1 MGMIFFPSG
10 CLHPYGWGF
19 AHAQPVGTLSK
30 SIISQLCPA
39 LDTSAGRVLPSS
51 WCQEASVAAVMLSE
65 GSGEGF
71 PSHQGALR
79 VDYVGFTAVLS
90 WWSSIKIREHREGL
104 RPMDCS
110 SLPSSRD
117 NFDPIKC
124 IKQI

>member
-1 MGMIFFPSG
+1 MTPH
-10 CLHPYGWGF
+10 LRLGF
-19 AHAQPVGTLSK
+19 CTPQPVGTLSK
-30 SIISQLCPA
+30 SIDSQLCPA

-51 WCQEASVAAVMLSE
+51 WCQEASVAAVTLSE
-65 GSGEGF
+65 GSGEGR

-117 NFDPIKC
+117 NFDPVKC